1 MADRI
6 LTIDTLSLL
15 KAVKDSGGLTS
26 FNYYLQVVKGHV
38 YLVVSSNQDWLL
50 YKLEGEFLPEEQLI
64 FTLSSSFISEF
75 GSCCI
80 KDVKV
85 SIEEFCTLTDTGTL
99 TIVGFGEHFLEI
111 ADVVIPSFDISDVI
125 EDIISTKTFPTKDLP
140 SNVYNALLLT
150 PDYLIGHKQ
159 DLFSVRLSTGLDVEF
174 ENIAITS
181 PSLFSKFI
189 GKAKEIQF
197 TDEFAL
203 VTPKGNCVYRGITG
217 KVYDDYTSLYRAAD
231 LHQEYLNVQL
241 DQLFSNTEEGIYQ
254 FEPFSNNAITEEQYK
269 WVAALVEE
277 ADQLITVKFK
287 GHLAL
292 LSTDS
297 LDILIATLAR
307 P

>member
-6 LTIDTLSLL
+6 LTIDTLSVL

-26 FNYYLQVVKGHV
+26 FNYYLQVLKGQV
-38 YLVVSSNQDWLL
+38 YLAVSSNQDWLI
-50 YKLEGEFLPEEQLI
+50 YKLEGEFLPDDQLI
-64 FTLSSSFISEF
+64 FTLSPSFISEF
-75 GSCCI
+75 SSCRI

-85 SIEEFCTLTDTGTL
+85 GIEEFFTLTDTGTL
-99 TIVGFGEHFLEI
+99 TIVGFGEHSLEI
-111 ADVVIPSFDISDVI
+111 ADVVIPSFDVSDVV
-125 EDIISTKTFPTKDLP
+125 EDIVLTKTFPTKDLP
-140 SNVYNALLLT
+140 SNVYSTLLLT

-159 DLFSVRLSTGLDVEF
+159 ALFSVRLVTGLDVEF
-174 ENIAITS
+174 EPIAITA

-189 GKAKEIQF
+189 GKVKEIQF
-197 TDEFAL
+197 TEEFAL
-203 VTPKGNCVYRGITG
+203 ITPKGSCIYRGITG

-269 WVAALVEE
+269 WIAALVKD

>member
-1 MADRI
+1 MTDRI

-15 KAVKDSGGLTS
+15 KAIKDSGGLTS
-26 FNYYLQVVKGHV
+26 FNYYLQVLKGQV
-38 YLVVSSNQDWLL
+38 YLAVSSNQDWLL

-64 FTLSSSFISEF
+64 FALSSSFISEF
-75 GSCCI
+75 SGCRI

-85 SIEEFCTLTDTGTL
+85 GIEEFFTLTDTGAL
-99 TIVGFGEHFLEI
+99 AIVGFGEHSLEL
-111 ADVVIPSFDISDVI
+111 ADVTIPSFDVSDVI

-140 SNVYNALLLT
+140 SNVYSALLLS
-150 PDYLIGHKQ
+150 PDYLISHKQ

-174 ENIAITS
+174 EPIAITS

-189 GKAKEIQF
+189 GKVKEIQF

-203 VTPKGNCVYRGITG
+203 VTPKGSCVYRGITG

-254 FEPFSNNAITEEQYK
+254 FEPFSNNAITEEQCK
-269 WVAALVEE
+269 WVSVLVKEV
-277 ADQLITVKFK
+277 DQLITVKFK

-297 LDILIATLAR
+297 LDILIATLSR

>member
-1 MADRI
+1 VADRI

-15 KAVKDSGGLTS
+15 KSVKDSGGLTS
-26 FNYYLQVVKGHV
+26 FNYYLQVFKGQV
-38 YLVVSSNQDWLL
+38 YLAVSSNQDWLL

-75 GSCCI
+75 SSYRI

-85 SIEEFCTLTDTGTL
+85 GIEEFCTLTDTGAL
-99 TIVGFGEHFLEI
+99 TIVGFGEHSLEI
-111 ADVVIPSFDISDVI
+111 ADVAIPSFNICDVI

-140 SNVYNALLLT
+140 SNVYSALLLS

-174 ENIAITS
+174 EPIAITS

-189 GKAKEIQF
+189 GKVKEIQF

-203 VTPKGNCVYRGITG
+203 VNPKGSCVYRGITG
-217 KVYDDYTSLYRAAD
+217 KVYDDYTSLYRATD
-231 LHQEYLNVQL
+231 LHQECLNVYFKY
-241 DQLFSNTEEGIYQ
+241 LFENTEEGIYQ
-254 FEPFSNNAITEEQYK
+254 FQPFSNNAITEEQYK
-269 WVAALVEE
+269 WVAALVKE

-292 LSTDS
+292 LCTDS

>member
-6 LTIDTLSLL
+6 LAIDTLSLL

-26 FNYYLQVVKGHV
+26 FNYYLQVLKGQV
-38 YLVVSSNQDWLL
+38 YLAVSSNQDWLL

-64 FTLSSSFISEF
+64 FALSSSFVSEF
-75 GSCCI
+75 SGCRI

-85 SIEEFCTLTDTGTL
+85 GIEEFFTLTDTGAL
-99 TIVGFGEHFLEI
+99 TIVGFGEHSLES
-111 ADVVIPSFDISDVI
+111 ADVVIPSFDVCDVI
-125 EDIISTKTFPTKDLP
+125 EDIVATKTFPTKDLP
-140 SNVYNALLLT
+140 SNVYSALLLS

-174 ENIAITS
+174 EPIAITS

-197 TDEFAL
+197 TDKFAL
-203 VTPKGNCVYRGITG
+203 VTPKGSCVYRGITG
-217 KVYDDYTSLYRAAD
+217 KVYDDYTSLYRVAD
-231 LHQEYLNVQL
+231 LHQEYLNVYFEH
-241 DQLFSNTEEGIYQ
+241 LFENTEESIHQ
-254 FEPFSNNAITEEQYK
+254 FQPFSSNAVTEEQYK
-269 WVAALVEE
+269 WISALVKDG
-277 ADQLITVKFK
+277 DQNITVKFK

-297 LDILIATLAR
+297 LDILIATLSR